1 LCHTNNKLPQK
12 WGSTRKWA
20 NGPLFLL
27 DEAAMDV
34 TTRIERLIAP
44 TIEAMGYE
52 LVRVALGGGRQSA
65 RLQVMAE
72 RKDRAPMRVDDC
84 AEISRTISAVLD
96 VEDPIEGAYTLE
108 VSSPGLDRPLT
119 RKGDFD
125 RFKGFEARIE
135 SARPIEG
142 RRKFKGRLEGLDGET
157 VRIRCDGAEVGV
169 PLADVAKAKLIIT
182 DELLKAAAKDGTEA

>member
-1 LCHTNNKLPQK
+1 
-12 WGSTRKWA
+12 
-20 NGPLFLL
+20 
-27 DEAAMDV
+27 MDQ

-65 RLQVMAE
+65 RLQVMIE

-96 VEDPIEGAYTLE
+96 VEDPIESAYTLE

-119 RKGDFD
+119 RPGDFD

-142 RRKFKGRLEGLDGET
+142 RKKFQGRLKGLDGET
-157 VRIRCDGAEVGV
+157 VRIDCDGAEVGV
-169 PLADVAKAKLIIT
+169 PLHEVQKAKLVIN
-182 DELLKAAAKDGTEA
+182 DELLRAAAKDGTEA